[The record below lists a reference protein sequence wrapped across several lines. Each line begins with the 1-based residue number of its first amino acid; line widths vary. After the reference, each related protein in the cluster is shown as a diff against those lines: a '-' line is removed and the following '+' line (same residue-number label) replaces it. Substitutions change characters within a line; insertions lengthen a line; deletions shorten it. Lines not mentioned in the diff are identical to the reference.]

1 MPTTSARDRGDPV
14 SSSSASCAGGTNE
27 LSLRRLALCVSS
39 GSSVAST
46 AATVC
51 GLTAR
56 ALADRPTRFMI
67 VLPLW
72 MVKGPATAGTRH
84 QAREIVAGLWAT
96 KLSAHELNADK
107 KSMSAYITIA
117 ISPMPS
123 NSRESKDTHVS
134 RIFVLASLAAGK
146 KVTNDAG

>member
-1 MPTTSARDRGDPV
+1 MPTTSARDRGDPL
-14 SSSSASCAGGTNE
+14 SSSSASRAGGTNE

-39 GSSVAST
+39 GSSATST
-46 AATVC
+46 AATTR

-56 ALADRPTRFMI
+56 ALDDRPTRFMI

-72 MVKGPATAGTRH
+72 IVIGPATAGTRH

-96 KLSAHELNADK
+96 KLSAHDLNVD
-107 KSMSAYITIA
+107 SLCQHPSP
-117 ISPMPS
+117 SPMPS
-123 NSRESKDTHVS
+123 NCGGSKNTHVS

-146 KVTNDAG
+146 YITNEAG